1 MYCIINRNG
10 QKWNK
15 FCGFNLKSL
24 SLLTHWVW
32 REVMKK
38 IYKKEYK
45 CINVVYQ
52 LLPIYRTFQ

>member
-24 SLLTHWVW
+24 V
-32 REVMKK
+32 
-38 IYKKEYK
+38 
-45 CINVVYQ
+45 
-52 LLPIYRTFQ
+52 TFDPLGVERGYEENLQKRI